1 VPDSAIATTATTTAP
16 ALAPEAAGPR
26 TALGAEIAG
35 LGVAVPET
43 VVSNA
48 PIAARFGVD
57 EAWIVKRTGIESRHY
72 AAEGDLLFEL
82 AAAAGQRALADAGVA
97 ATELDLILVATT
109 SNDELMPA
117 TASRV
122 GAALG
127 AGITGAFDLNAACT
141 GFVAGIDVATALIE
155 SGRARNVLLIGA
167 DFMSRLTDPEDRATV
182 TVFADGA
189 GAVVMRGT
197 EGAGRIGPVVL
208 GSDGDNADLIFV
220 KREGGRIEMMGHET
234 FRHAVDRLASATGE
248 ALEAAGVSQ
257 EEIDLFVY
265 HQANARILRAVGER
279 IELPLE
285 RVVDCI
291 AELGNTSAATV
302 PLALE
307 AARREGRLEPG
318 DRVLLGAF
326 GAGLNWGATVI
337 EWGTD

>member
-1 VPDSAIATTATTTAP
+1 MPESA
-16 ALAPEAAGPR
+16 ALAREQAAEPR
-26 TALGAEIAG
+26 TTVGAEIAG
-35 LGVAVPET
+35 LGAAVPET
-43 VVSNA
+43 VVTNA
-48 PIAARFGVD
+48 PIAERFGVD
-57 EAWIVKRTGIESRHY
+57 ERWIVKRTGIESRHY
-72 AAEGDLLFEL
+72 AAPGDLLFEL
-82 AAAAGQRALADAGVA
+82 AATAGQRALDDAGIA
-97 ATELDLILVATT
+97 ATELDLIVVATT

-127 AGITGAFDLNAACT
+127 AGTAGAFDVNAACT
-141 GFVAGIDVATALIE
+141 GFVAGIDVVTAMIE
-155 SGRARNVLLIGA
+155 SGRARNALLIGA
-167 DFMSRLTDPEDRATV
+167 DFMSRLTDPDDRATV

-197 EGAGRIGPVVL
+197 SGAGRIGPVVL
-208 GSDGDNADLIFV
+208 GSDGDNADLIFI
-220 KREGGRIEMMGHET
+220 KRDKGVIEMQGHET
-234 FRHAVDRLASATGE
+234 FRHAVDRLCSATAE
-248 ALEAAGVSQ
+248 ALDAAGVGQ
-257 EEIDLFVY
+257 DEIDLFVY

-302 PLALE
+302 PLALAE
-307 AARREGRLEPG
+307 ARREGRLEPG
-318 DRVLLGAF
+318 ARVLLGAF

>member
-1 VPDSAIATTATTTAP
+1 
-16 ALAPEAAGPR
+16 
-26 TALGAEIAG
+26 
-35 LGVAVPET
+35 
-43 VVSNA
+43 
-48 PIAARFGVD
+48 
-57 EAWIVKRTGIESRHY
+57 
-72 AAEGDLLFEL
+72 
-82 AAAAGQRALADAGVA
+82 
-97 ATELDLILVATT
+97 
-109 SNDELMPA
+109 
-117 TASRV
+117 
-122 GAALG
+122 
-127 AGITGAFDLNAACT
+127 
-141 GFVAGIDVATALIE
+141 
-155 SGRARNVLLIGA
+155 
-167 DFMSRLTDPEDRATV
+167 
-182 TVFADGA
+182 VFADGA

-220 KREGGRIEMMGHET
+220 KRERGQIEMMGHET
-234 FRHAVDRLASATGE
+234 FRHAVDRLAAATVE
-248 ALEAAGVSQ
+248 ALEAAGLGQ

-279 IELPLE
+279 IELPPE

-318 DRVLLGAF
+318 ARVLLGAF

>member
-1 VPDSAIATTATTTAP
+1 MSPDTA
-16 ALAPEAAGPR
+16 ALAHESAAAPR
-26 TALGAEIAG
+26 TALGAEITG
-35 LGVAVPET
+35 LGAAVPET
-43 VVSNA
+43 VVTNE

-57 EAWIVKRTGIESRHY
+57 EKWIVQRTGIHSRHY

-82 AAAAGQRALADAGVA
+82 AATAGRRALEDAGLA
-97 ATELDLILVATT
+97 ATELDLIVVATT

-127 AGITGAFDLNAACT
+127 AGTAGGFDLNAACT

-155 SGRARNVLLIGA
+155 SGRATNVLLIGA
-167 DFMSRLTDPEDRATV
+167 DFMSRLIDPEDRATV

-197 EGAGRIGPVVL
+197 SGAGRIGPVVL
-208 GSDGDNADLIFV
+208 GSDGDNADLIFI
-220 KREGGRIEMMGHET
+220 KRDKGVIEMQGHET
-234 FRHAVDRLASATGE
+234 FRYAVDRLCSATGE
-248 ALEAAGVSQ
+248 ALAAAGVAQ
-257 EEIDLFVY
+257 EEINLFVY

-279 IELPLE
+279 IELPME

-307 AARREGRLEPG
+307 EARREGRLQPG
-318 DRVLLGAF
+318 ARVLLGAF

-337 EWGTD
+337 EWGSD

>member
-1 VPDSAIATTATTTAP
+1 MPESGTAIPAP
-16 ALAPEAAGPR
+16 APEVAAPR

-35 LGVAVPET
+35 LGAALPET
-43 VVSNA
+43 VVTNES
-48 PIAARFGVD
+48 IAARFGVD
-57 EAWIVKRTGIESRHY
+57 EKWIVQRTGIHSRHY

-97 ATELDLILVATT
+97 ATELDLIVVATT

-127 AGITGAFDLNAACT
+127 AGTAGAFDLNAACT
-141 GFVAGIDVATALIE
+141 GFVAGIDVATGLIE
-155 SGRARNVLLIGA
+155 SGRADHVLLIGA
-167 DFMSRLTDPEDRATV
+167 DFMSRLTNPEDRATV

-189 GAVVMRGT
+189 GAVVLRGT
-197 EGAGRIGPVVL
+197 SGAGRIGPVVL
-208 GSDGDNADLIFV
+208 GSDGDNADLILI
-220 KREGGRIEMMGHET
+220 KRDKGQIEMMGHET
-234 FRHAVDRLASATGE
+234 FRHAVDRLCSATGE
-248 ALEAAGVSQ
+248 ALAAAGVAQ
-257 EEIDLFVY
+257 GEIDLFVY

-307 AARREGRLEPG
+307 YARREGRLQPG
-318 DRVLLGAF
+318 AKVLLGAF

>member
-1 VPDSAIATTATTTAP
+1 MPESTA
-16 ALAPEAAGPR
+16 ALAPEAAEPR

-35 LGVAVPET
+35 LGAALPET
-43 VVSNA
+43 VVTNE

-57 EAWIVKRTGIESRHY
+57 EEWIVKRTGIESRRY
-72 AAEGDLLFEL
+72 AAPGDLLFEL
-82 AAAAGQRALADAGVA
+82 AAAAGERALADAGLA
-97 ATELDLILVATT
+97 ATEIDLILVATT

-127 AGITGAFDLNAACT
+127 AGTAGGFDVNAACT
-141 GFVAGIDVATALIE
+141 GFVAGLDVATALIE
-155 SGRARNVLLIGA
+155 SGRADKVLLIGA

-189 GAVVMRGT
+189 GAIVLRAT
-197 EGAGRIGPVVL
+197 RGAGRIGPVVL
-208 GSDGDNADLIFV
+208 GSDGDNAELIFI
-220 KREGGRIEMMGHET
+220 KRDKGVIEMMGHET
-234 FRHAVDRLASATGE
+234 FRHAVDRLCSATTE
-248 ALEAAGVSQ
+248 ALAAAGVAQ

-265 HQANARILRAVGER
+265 HQANSRILRAVGER
-279 IELPLE
+279 IELPPE

-307 AARREGRLEPG
+307 AARREGRLQPG
-318 DRVLLGAF
+318 ARVLLGAF

-337 EWGTD
+337 EWGSDR

>member
-1 VPDSAIATTATTTAP
+1 MPESA
-16 ALAPEAAGPR
+16 ALAREQVAEPR
-26 TALGAEIAG
+26 TTVGAEIAG
-35 LGVAVPET
+35 LGAAVPET
-43 VVSNA
+43 VVTNG
-48 PIAARFGVD
+48 PIAERFGVD
-57 EAWIVKRTGIESRHY
+57 ERWIVKRTGIESRHY
-72 AAEGDLLFEL
+72 AAPGDQLFEL
-82 AAAAGQRALADAGVA
+82 AAAAGQRALDDAGLA
-97 ATELDLILVATT
+97 ATELDLIVVATT

-127 AGITGAFDLNAACT
+127 AGTAGAFDVNAACT
-141 GFVAGIDVATALIE
+141 GFVAGIDVVTGLIE
-155 SGRARNVLLIGA
+155 SGRARNALLIGA
-167 DFMSRLTDPEDRATV
+167 DFMSRLTDPDDRATV

-197 EGAGRIGPVVL
+197 SGAGRIGPVVL
-208 GSDGDNADLIFV
+208 GSDGDNADLIFI
-220 KREGGRIEMMGHET
+220 KRDKGVIEMQGHET
-234 FRHAVDRLASATGE
+234 FRHAVDRLCSATAE
-248 ALEAAGVSQ
+248 ALDAAGVGQ
-257 EEIDLFVY
+257 DEIDLFVY

-307 AARREGRLEPG
+307 EARREGRLEPG
-318 DRVLLGAF
+318 ARVLLGAF